1 MATLRAILV
10 AMLVVFSCPV
20 AHAEVGEAIL
30 IDTASLFRRMAEPG
44 VVIVDAESATD
55 FARARIPGAVNLYYM
70 DLEDSEE
77 NAKSGRPIFPQ
88 LAATKLGDL
97 GIGNQSEIFVYDSG
111 NGRAA
116 SAVWYILS
124 YLGHAKVRILD
135 GGFRKWIKDGR
146 PVSQEAKARPK
157 VRYVVK
163 HTRADWVLTTEQV
176 QKAKAVMVDARS
188 LAEFAGKESGG
199 ARQPGHIP
207 GAVSLPWD
215 RLAGTLATFK
225 DTASLHR
232 ELEKAGLTKDKEI
245 VTYCNPGLGR
255 STFLFLAMTLLGY
268 DKVKV
273 YPGSYL
279 EWASDPARS
288 IAR

>member
-116 SAVWYILS
+116 SAV
-124 YLGHAKVRILD
+124 
-135 GGFRKWIKDGR
+135 
-146 PVSQEAKARPK
+146 
-157 VRYVVK
+157 
-163 HTRADWVLTTEQV
+163 
-176 QKAKAVMVDARS
+176 
-188 LAEFAGKESGG
+188 
-199 ARQPGHIP
+199 
-207 GAVSLPWD
+207 
-215 RLAGTLATFK
+215 
-225 DTASLHR
+225 
-232 ELEKAGLTKDKEI
+232 
-245 VTYCNPGLGR
+245 
-255 STFLFLAMTLLGY
+255 
-268 DKVKV
+268 
-273 YPGSYL
+273 
-279 EWASDPARS
+279 
-288 IAR
+288 

>member
-1 MATLRAILV
+1 MAIMH
-10 AMLVVFSCPV
+10 AMLGAFFLAFSSPG
-20 AHAEVGEAIL
+20 AMAGARDAIM
-30 IDTASLFRRMAEPG
+30 IDTTSLSQRMTNAG
-44 VVIVDAESATD
+44 LIIVDAESATE

-70 DLEDSEE
+70 DFEDAEE
-77 NAKSGRPIFPQ
+77 NAKTGRPIFPQ
-88 LAATKLGDL
+88 LAATKFGDV
-97 GIGNQSEIFVYDSG
+97 GITNESEVVVYDSG

-116 SAVWYILS
+116 SAVWYILTFI
-124 YLGHAKVRILD
+124 GHEKVRILD
-135 GGFRKWIKDGR
+135 GGFRKWVKEGR
-146 PVSQEAKARPK
+146 SVSQESSAPSK

-163 HTRADWVLTTEQV
+163 RTRADWVLTTEQV
-176 QKAKAVMVDARS
+176 QSAKAAVVDART
-188 LAEFAGKESGG
+188 LAEYAGKDAGG
-199 ARQPGHIP
+199 ARQAGHIP

-225 DTASLHR
+225 DTASLRR

-245 VTYCNPGLGR
+245 VAYCNPGLGR
-255 STFLFLAMTLLGY
+255 STFLLLALTLLGY

-279 EWASDPARS
+279 EWASDPARP

>member
-1 MATLRAILV
+1 MAIMR
-10 AMLVVFSCPV
+10 AMLGAFFLAFSGPG
-20 AHAEVGEAIL
+20 AMAGARDAIM
-30 IDTASLFRRMAEPG
+30 IDTASLFQRMTKAG
-44 VVIVDAESATD
+44 VIIVDTESATD

-70 DLEDSEE
+70 DFEDAEE
-77 NAKSGRPIFPQ
+77 NAKTGRPIFPQ
-88 LAATKLGDL
+88 LAATKFGDV
-97 GIGNQSEIFVYDSG
+97 GITNDTEVVVYDSG

-116 SAVWYILS
+116 SAVWYILTFI
-124 YLGHAKVRILD
+124 GHEKIRILD
-135 GGFRKWIKDGR
+135 GGFRKWVKEGR
-146 PVSQEAKARPK
+146 PVSQESSTPSK

-163 HTRADWVLTTEQV
+163 RTRPDWVLTTGQV
-176 QKAKAVMVDARS
+176 QNGKASIVDARS
-188 LAEFAGKESGG
+188 LAEYAGKDSGG
-199 ARQPGHIP
+199 ARQAGHIP
-207 GAVSLPWD
+207 GALSLPWD

-225 DTASLHR
+225 DDASLRR

-279 EWASDPARS
+279 EWASDPARP